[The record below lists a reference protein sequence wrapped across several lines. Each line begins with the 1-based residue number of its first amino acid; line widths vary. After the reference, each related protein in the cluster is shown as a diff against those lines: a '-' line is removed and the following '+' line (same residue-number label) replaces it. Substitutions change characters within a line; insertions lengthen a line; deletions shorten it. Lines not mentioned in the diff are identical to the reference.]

1 MFTNARLKLTALYVL
16 IVAIIVFGFSIFLY
30 QSVGSNLRDA
40 SDDDFAG
47 HDSHQHFVS
56 NTLDSLQYELLFADL
71 IIIVTSAGLS
81 YVLAGRT
88 LKPIQKSVEAQKVFA
103 ANASHELRTP
113 LTVMRN
119 DMEVF
124 LRNTSQTKELAQKTM
139 NSNLEEIERMSGIVE
154 NLLLLARS
162 DNASLPT
169 LAPLDVSILIKTMTR
184 KMQSLAD
191 KKNIQIISKLPDSL
205 MIQGNTALLER
216 VMLNILQNSIEHT
229 PQHGSITFETTQQDS
244 QVIIRVID
252 TGSGID
258 EKDLPNI
265 FTRFYK
271 TESSNGSGLGLS
283 IVKEII
289 DQHHGSI
296 SIESIKS
303 KGTTVIIHLPVA

>member
-16 IVAIIVFGFSIFLY
+16 IVAIIVFGFSVFLY
-30 QSVGSNLRDA
+30 QSIGSNLRDA

-71 IIIVTSAGLS
+71 VIIITSAGLS

-88 LKPIQKSVEAQKVFA
+88 LRPIQKSVEAQKVFA

-119 DMEVF
+119 DIEVF
-124 LRNTSQTKELAQKTM
+124 LRNISQTKEQASKTM

-162 DNASLPT
+162 DNASVPVLV
-169 LAPLDVSILIKTMTR
+169 PLDASTLVKTMIK
-184 KMQSLAD
+184 KMQSSAD
-191 KKNIQIISKLPDSL
+191 KKNIQLISKLPDSL
-205 MIQGNTALLER
+205 MIKGNNALLER
-216 VMLNILQNSIEHT
+216 AILNILQNSIEHT
-229 PQHGSITFETTQQDS
+229 PQYGSITFEMIQKDS
-244 QVIIRVID
+244 QAIIRIID

-271 TESSNGSGLGLS
+271 AESSNGSGLGLS

-296 SIESIKS
+296 SIESIKN
-303 KGTTVIIHLPVA
+303 KGTTVIIHLPMA